1 MVCSHVKKLYK
12 YINENKLEISSSDL
26 VHVACKKCKQ
36 KEDCIS
42 IK

>member
-1 MVCSHVKKLYK
+1 MVCSHIKKLHK
-12 YINENKLEISSSDL
+12 YIVDNDLEVSSSDL
-26 VHVACKKCKQ
+26 VHVACTKCKV